1 MNKNVRLLLL
11 LSFAVSVMYSTF
23 LKANEDVVGLVDSAE
38 PILFSAG
45 PVYDNYNKHY
55 DYDVPLVTVKIFL
68 DSYPAERQVS
78 IAQQLSAILKK
89 PEFENKFLVL
99 QYLDEDFLVEDDWL
113 TVVTP
118 DDAWYIVADNTLLP
132 RNAYLAEA
140 FAETI
145 IDCVNSIASEDT
157 DRAYL
162 GRLLQYFS
170 LDSEEEVALAE
181 RASLRALRAF
191 NSEEGCLANNNN
203 QSLDLPS
210 VINSVSYHL
219 TDRTVYD
226 DIVGGITYF
235 QQIPIFQNVLFSNT
249 ENIIG
254 LWSDTKLNE
263 LVALIESIMGRFIDI
278 ENLTQL
284 RNPENYESFIDF
296 IVYAK
301 SLNSYIDDELIK
313 VVAAT
318 CLEDTI
324 DSVFKKGFSL
334 AACEDETSLQ
344 PVEFIFRDTSY
355 FSFTN

>member
-1 MNKNVRLLLL
+1 MNKNVRLWLL

-23 LKANEDVVGLVDSAE
+23 LKANEDVVGPVDSAE
-38 PILFSAG
+38 PIRFSAG
-45 PVYDNYNKHY
+45 PVYDNYNKHD
-55 DYDVPLVTVKIFL
+55 DYDVPLVTAQIFL
-68 DSYPAERQVS
+68 DSYPSERQVL
-78 IAQQLSAILKK
+78 IAQQLNAILKK

-132 RNAYLAEA
+132 RNADLAEA

-145 IDCVNSIASEDT
+145 IDCVNSIDSEDT

-203 QSLDLPS
+203 QSLDRPS

-235 QQIPIFQNVLFSNT
+235 QQIPIFQNLLFSNT
-249 ENIIG
+249 ENVG

-263 LVALIESIMGRFIDI
+263 LVAVVESIMGRFIDI
-278 ENLTQL
+278 ESLTQL
-284 RNPENYESFIDF
+284 RNPENYDSFIDF

-324 DSVFKKGFSL
+324 DSIFKKGFSL

-344 PVEFIFRDTSY
+344 SIESIFRNTSY
-355 FSFTN
+355 FTFIN